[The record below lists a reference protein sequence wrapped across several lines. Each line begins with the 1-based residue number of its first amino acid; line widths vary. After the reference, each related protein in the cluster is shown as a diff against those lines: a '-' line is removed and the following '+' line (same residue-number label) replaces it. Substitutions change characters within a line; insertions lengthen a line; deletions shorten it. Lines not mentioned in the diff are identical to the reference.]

1 MVKIQ
6 SERYQCNKCPQVLKD
21 LKSLQIHQFVDHHHE
36 PLSNSSPSRGP
47 LPTSIVTSIPR
58 APPPQAI
65 SMYPRQSLGS
75 IPHGPIPGVRT
86 SFSHGPPHIPQRP
99 PPTSHFSNG
108 HGPLLQ
114 QQHGSMSR
122 EGSVS
127 SDSGEGGP
135 LSPAL
140 KCELCGL
147 SNFPS
152 TKALQ
157 QVNNIFFLNLF
168 FVSNLLQQFVP
179 CSKFLPGFIT
189 CFPTSLEQEQCLKKV
204 TNFQPSASNL
214 AQPFSQHIVADLK
227 NLENKYLHF
236 KKVFS
241 LQI

>member
-58 APPPQAI
+58 APPPQAV

-108 HGPLLQ
+108 HGPL

-157 QVNNIFFLNLF
+157 QVNNILF
-168 FVSNLLQQFVP
+168 S
-179 CSKFLPGFIT
+179 
-189 CFPTSLEQEQCLKKV
+189 
-204 TNFQPSASNL
+204 
-214 AQPFSQHIVADLK
+214 
-227 NLENKYLHF
+227 
-236 KKVFS
+236 
-241 LQI
+241 

>member
-1 MVKIQ
+1 MFLFQENNGMVKIQ

-47 LPTSIVTSIPR
+47 PPASIVTSIPR
-58 APPPQAI
+58 APPPQAV

-108 HGPLLQ
+108 HGPLL

-157 QVNNIFFLNLF
+157 QVNNIFFLIF
-168 FVSNLLQQFVP
+168 FV
-179 CSKFLPGFIT
+179 
-189 CFPTSLEQEQCLKKV
+189 CF
-204 TNFQPSASNL
+204 
-214 AQPFSQHIVADLK
+214 
-227 NLENKYLHF
+227 
-236 KKVFS
+236 
-241 LQI
+241 

>member
-1 MVKIQ
+1 MDFDLSALKTSIIQMYVSCKSFIKQLFIFQENNGMVKIQ

-58 APPPQAI
+58 APPPQAV

-114 QQHGSMSR
+114 QQQQHGSMSR

-157 QVNNIFFLNLF
+157 QVNIF
-168 FVSNLLQQFVP
+168 
-179 CSKFLPGFIT
+179 C
-189 CFPTSLEQEQCLKKV
+189 
-204 TNFQPSASNL
+204 
-214 AQPFSQHIVADLK
+214 
-227 NLENKYLHF
+227 
-236 KKVFS
+236 
-241 LQI
+241 

>member
-6 SERYQCNKCPQVLKD
+6 SERYECNKCPQVLKD

-58 APPPQAI
+58 APPPQAV

-86 SFSHGPPHIPQRP
+86 SFSHGPPHVPQRP

-108 HGPLLQ
+108 HGPLLQQ

-157 QVNNIFFLNLF
+157 QVNNILFLNF
-168 FVSNLLQQFVP
+168 P
-179 CSKFLPGFIT
+179 C
-189 CFPTSLEQEQCLKKV
+189 CF
-204 TNFQPSASNL
+204 
-214 AQPFSQHIVADLK
+214 
-227 NLENKYLHF
+227 
-236 KKVFS
+236 
-241 LQI
+241 